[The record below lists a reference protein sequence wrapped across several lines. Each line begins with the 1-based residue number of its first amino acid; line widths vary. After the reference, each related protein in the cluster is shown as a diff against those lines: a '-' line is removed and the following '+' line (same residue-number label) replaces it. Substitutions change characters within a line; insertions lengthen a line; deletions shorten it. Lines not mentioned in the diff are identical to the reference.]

1 MNKTS
6 NANKLCAHC
15 KRRSKKKQLW
25 FNLHRFW
32 ETKYFFKKVT
42 NYLELSKLC
51 GRIGEK
57 NFIIVGGMAIQ
68 EAVIDWGGGQQGP
81 L

>member
-1 MNKTS
+1 MHTLQKKIKKKNNFDS
-6 NANKLCAHC
+6 ICIGFEKLNIF
-15 KRRSKKKQLW
+15 SKKI
-25 FNLHRFW
+25 
-32 ETKYFFKKVT
+32 T

>member
-15 KRRSKKKQLW
+15 KRRSKKNNFDSICIGFEKLNI
-25 FNLHRFW
+25 FS
-32 ETKYFFKKVT
+32 KKIT
-42 NYLELSKLC
+42 NYLEISKLC

-68 EAVIDWGGGQQGP
+68 EAVID
-81 L
+81 